1 MIIEVSDTASDKI
14 VEILSSA
21 DIQNAFLRVGVDEG
35 GCSGLSYTL
44 IVDEQQAEEDI
55 VLNKTQFRILVHA
68 KSIPYID
75 GLEID
80 YEESG
85 MLGGFTM
92 NNPNAKVSCGCG
104 ASFRMANYR
113 GEVKKCD

>member
-14 VEILSSA
+14 VEILLSA
-21 DIQNAFLRVGVDEG
+21 NIQNAFLRVGVDEG
-35 GCSGLSYTL
+35 GCSGLFYTL

-55 VLNKTQFRILVHA
+55 VLNKKHFRILVHA
-68 KSIPYID
+68 NSIPYID

-92 NNPNAKVSCGCG
+92 NKIHL
-104 ASFRMANYR
+104 RMNGNWKR
-113 GEVKKCD
+113 GNM